1 MDSPAP
7 IRVVV
12 LDDHALLREGVRS
25 TLAREPDIVLVGEG
39 STGEHL
45 ELLLARHRPDV
56 VLLDLRMPQR
66 EGETTRDGQP
76 FQPQAAVTHMTSIYT
91 ETRFLVLSNDCTRG
105 SIEAMMNAGASGYLV
120 KEDRLTTHLGLAIRT
135 VHHGGVCVSPEVREV
150 LSNSPRTAGLDQ
162 LSERQVEILEAMA
175 LQPNDLLVELAEQL
189 GISESTLKRHAA
201 DIRLRL
207 GVRTNTAAILKAVQ
221 GGLVSLDTIVLSD
234 HVA

>member
-1 MDSPAP
+1 
-7 IRVVV
+7 
-12 LDDHALLREGVRS
+12 
-25 TLAREPDIVLVGEG
+25 
-39 STGEHL
+39 
-45 ELLLARHRPDV
+45 
-56 VLLDLRMPQR
+56 
-66 EGETTRDGQP
+66 
-76 FQPQAAVTHMTSIYT
+76 
-91 ETRFLVLSNDCTRG
+91 
-105 SIEAMMNAGASGYLV
+105 MNAGASGYLV